1 MTRQSQDQKEKVKRK
16 KTVMICEL
24 NFQII
29 GVKFLP
35 CNGAL
40 LGQAYLVG

>member
-24 NFQII
+24 NLQII
-29 GVKFLP
+29 SVKLP